1 MMGSTAETR
10 VRWTPTIA
18 IVIALAGACSAASG
32 TDARPRIDPDVRA
45 VARAGTLRVL
55 VELRVPRDD
64 PSALGNTQDE
74 VLRRL
79 AGTGARLA
87 RRYAT
92 APLLALEIDAAALAR
107 LEEMRSLVLRVRVD
121 ELSFPAESPPPRR

>member
-1 MMGSTAETR
+1 M
-10 VRWTPTIA
+10 
-18 IVIALAGACSAASG
+18 
-32 TDARPRIDPDVRA
+32 IDPDVRA

-107 LEEMRSLVLRVRVD
+107 LEEMRALVLRVRVD
-121 ELSFPAESPPPRR
+121 ELSFPSESPPPRR